1 LDVLGVDWER
11 IFGPRDADQFVA
23 SVEQRQSNVEGTL
36 EAINIATFDLTRLTT
51 PRSYNV
57 H

>member
-11 IFGPRDADQFVA
+11 IFRPRDSDQFVA
-23 SVEQRQSNVEGTL
+23 SIEQRQSNVEDAL
-36 EAINIATFDLTRLTT
+36 EAINIATLNLTRLAT
-51 PRSYNV
+51 PQSYNV